1 MRLEDILQEKWS
13 DKYKKSINC
22 SNPKGFSQK
31 AHCAGKKKNESI
43 KETLDNPYKLDNPK
57 YSSGAEQWSVTAKSP
72 THTISF
78 TADTIYAESGP
89 GAAWEFEFGTIR
101 GGQQNF
107 DVTGEGDAQRVFATA
122 LAALKMFIDDV
133 QPGIIKFTA
142 DKGEYGPSRT
152 KLYQRMVQKYAS
164 QYGFKPFVNKDD
176 DKDEFTLV
184 KEDLDSMPITKKD
197 AALSKQAKHLK
208 MKSMFAPGPVSQT
221 VGANDAF
228 LNNMSQTA
236 KDANTLSKAA
246 GIDTNFTKNTVANA
260 LRNTSSNTRLTSKF
274 GRNKNEATNQYVLT
288 PHQNLP
294 NTKSTVGGTTMV
306 TKAFKN
312 LQKQQANTQAA
323 VDARQGAGQSEIGFA
338 KKVNKSDF
346 SKNIFPNIN
355 KKPRI
360 VTSSMNES
368 LDNVI
373 KKAEIYV
380 DMDGVLADFFGVWT
394 KMIGVKNWKDV
405 KDVDG
410 ALDKIRNTKD
420 FWINLPLTPNA
431 SKLLNSIKK
440 VKGNYNILSSPLPN
454 DPNSE
459 PQKREW
465 VKKMLSGFAPKRVI
479 ITHNKSAYAKQP
491 DGTPNILIDDYGDN
505 ISKWESAGGVGIQHS
520 DKSID
525 NTVKRLEEDAF
536 TDLGRLINRSIRP
549 GFYKKAAEKFHEW
562 LRDQTRPYR
571 HSLGYYAMEWSNKY
585 RNMDWRNLRRAYL
598 EMFGDEALVESK
610 EPKLVKDKKQKNLKT
625 MNKPTKYERR
635 KNYVQADEN
644 IKKKDTKNEN

>member
-1 MRLEDILQEKWS
+1 MRLEDIIQEKWS

-31 AHCAGKKKNESI
+31 AHCAGKKKNENI
-43 KETLDNPYKLDNPK
+43 
-57 YSSGAEQWSVTAKSP
+57 VT
-72 THTISF
+72 
-78 TADTIYAESGP
+78 
-89 GAAWEFEFGTIR
+89 
-101 GGQQNF
+101 
-107 DVTGEGDAQRVFATA
+107 
-122 LAALKMFIDDV
+122 
-133 QPGIIKFTA
+133 
-142 DKGEYGPSRT
+142 
-152 KLYQRMVQKYAS
+152 
-164 QYGFKPFVNKDD
+164 
-176 DKDEFTLV
+176 
-184 KEDLDSMPITKKD
+184 PITKKD

-260 LRNTSSNTRLTSKF
+260 LRNTKSNTRLTSKF
-274 GRNKNEATNQYVLT
+274 GRNVNEAPKDWGDMNLDNDKVQQSIDYFYTDHGPNKIGGRKDEGNFKGFKVVTFNKSPDTLMFLVNNEDRAVFYVAYSTFEDGVAIGNVRSNGTVKATEVYAMLVDKFGTLYSDAHQTPQGRKIWSSLAKFFPNLEIKDTGDRLMATKKKNEATNQYVLT

-360 VTSSMNES
+360 VTNSMNES

-394 KMIGVKNWKDV
+394 KMIGVKNWKEV

-420 FWINLPLTPNA
+420 FWINLPLAPNA

-520 DKSID
+520 DKSVD

-585 RNMDWRNLRRAYL
+585 KNMDWRNLRRAYL

-610 EPKLVKDKKQKNLKT
+610 EPKLVKDKKLKNLKT
-625 MNKPTKYERR
+625 MNKPTRYERR

>member
-1 MRLEDILQEKWS
+1 MRVEEILQEKWS

-31 AHCAGKKKNESI
+31 AHCAGKK
-43 KETLDNPYKLDNPK
+43 
-57 YSSGAEQWSVTAKSP
+57 
-72 THTISF
+72 
-78 TADTIYAESGP
+78 
-89 GAAWEFEFGTIR
+89 
-101 GGQQNF
+101 
-107 DVTGEGDAQRVFATA
+107 
-122 LAALKMFIDDV
+122 
-133 QPGIIKFTA
+133 
-142 DKGEYGPSRT
+142 
-152 KLYQRMVQKYAS
+152 
-164 QYGFKPFVNKDD
+164 
-176 DKDEFTLV
+176 
-184 KEDLDSMPITKKD
+184 
-197 AALSKQAKHLK
+197 
-208 MKSMFAPGPVSQT
+208 
-221 VGANDAF
+221 
-228 LNNMSQTA
+228 
-236 KDANTLSKAA
+236 
-246 GIDTNFTKNTVANA
+246 
-260 LRNTSSNTRLTSKF
+260 
-274 GRNKNEATNQYVLT
+274 KNEATNQYVLT

-323 VDARQGAGQSEIGFA
+323 VDARQGAGQSQIGFA

-346 SKNIFPNIN
+346 SKNCSVCFSGLTN

-360 VTSSMNES
+360 VTSSTNES

-520 DKSID
+520 DKSAD

-536 TDLGRLINRSIRP
+536 NDLGRLINRTIYSDMYR
-549 GFYKKAAEKFHEW
+549 KAAEKFHEW
-562 LRDQTRPYR
+562 LKDKAPYR
-571 HSLGYYAMEWSNKY
+571 HSLGYYAMEWGNKY
-585 RNMDWRNLRRAYL
+585 KNMDWRNLKRAY
-598 EMFGDEALVESK
+598 EIMFGDDVLVEADKKKVK
-610 EPKLVKDKKQKNLKT
+610 EKLILVDPKLKNLKQ
-625 MNKPTKYERR
+625 MDKPTKYDR
-635 KNYVQADEN
+635 KKGYVQA
-644 IKKKDTKNEN
+644 KKDEK

>member
-31 AHCAGKKKNESI
+31 AHCAGKKKNENI
-43 KETLDNPYKLDNPK
+43 
-57 YSSGAEQWSVTAKSP
+57 VT
-72 THTISF
+72 
-78 TADTIYAESGP
+78 
-89 GAAWEFEFGTIR
+89 
-101 GGQQNF
+101 
-107 DVTGEGDAQRVFATA
+107 
-122 LAALKMFIDDV
+122 
-133 QPGIIKFTA
+133 
-142 DKGEYGPSRT
+142 
-152 KLYQRMVQKYAS
+152 
-164 QYGFKPFVNKDD
+164 
-176 DKDEFTLV
+176 
-184 KEDLDSMPITKKD
+184 PITKKD

-208 MKSMFAPGPVSQT
+208 MKSMFAPGPVNQT

-260 LRNTSSNTRLTSKF
+260 LRNTPSNTRLTSKF

-360 VTSSMNES
+360 VTNSTNEAYDDVGQKIYKGNTTRIVHTPVADKNISIADKRIAKFSQQRDMDNLTYKGAKITTPGTNQTIAKAKSNINLAYNKQDKIDQRQGAGQSYITKGKPIKFES

-410 ALDKIRNTKD
+410 ALDKIRDTKD

-520 DKSID
+520 DKSAD

-536 TDLGRLINRSIRP
+536 NDLGRLINRTIRP

-625 MNKPTKYERR
+625 MNKPTRYERR

>member
-1 MRLEDILQEKWS
+1 MRVEEILQEKWS

-31 AHCAGKKKNESI
+31 AHCAGKK
-43 KETLDNPYKLDNPK
+43 
-57 YSSGAEQWSVTAKSP
+57 
-72 THTISF
+72 
-78 TADTIYAESGP
+78 
-89 GAAWEFEFGTIR
+89 
-101 GGQQNF
+101 
-107 DVTGEGDAQRVFATA
+107 
-122 LAALKMFIDDV
+122 
-133 QPGIIKFTA
+133 
-142 DKGEYGPSRT
+142 
-152 KLYQRMVQKYAS
+152 
-164 QYGFKPFVNKDD
+164 
-176 DKDEFTLV
+176 
-184 KEDLDSMPITKKD
+184 
-197 AALSKQAKHLK
+197 
-208 MKSMFAPGPVSQT
+208 
-221 VGANDAF
+221 
-228 LNNMSQTA
+228 
-236 KDANTLSKAA
+236 
-246 GIDTNFTKNTVANA
+246 
-260 LRNTSSNTRLTSKF
+260 
-274 GRNKNEATNQYVLT
+274 KNEATNQYVLT

-323 VDARQGAGQSEIGFA
+323 VDARQGAGQSQIGFA

-360 VTSSMNES
+360 VTSSTNES

-520 DKSID
+520 DKSAD

-536 TDLGRLINRSIRP
+536 NDLGRLINRTIYSDMYR
-549 GFYKKAAEKFHEW
+549 KAAEKFHEW
-562 LRDQTRPYR
+562 LKDKAPYR
-571 HSLGYYAMEWSNKY
+571 HSLGYYAMEWGNKY
-585 RNMDWRNLRRAYL
+585 KNMDWRNLKRAY
-598 EMFGDEALVESK
+598 EIMFGDDVLVEADKKKVK
-610 EPKLVKDKKQKNLKT
+610 EKLILVDPKLKNLKQ
-625 MNKPTKYERR
+625 MDKPTKYDR
-635 KNYVQADEN
+635 KKGYVQA
-644 IKKKDTKNEN
+644 KKDEK

>member
-13 DKYKKSINC
+13 DSYKKSINC

-31 AHCAGKKKNESI
+31 AHCAGKKKNENI
-43 KETLDNPYKLDNPK
+43 
-57 YSSGAEQWSVTAKSP
+57 VT
-72 THTISF
+72 
-78 TADTIYAESGP
+78 
-89 GAAWEFEFGTIR
+89 
-101 GGQQNF
+101 
-107 DVTGEGDAQRVFATA
+107 
-122 LAALKMFIDDV
+122 
-133 QPGIIKFTA
+133 
-142 DKGEYGPSRT
+142 
-152 KLYQRMVQKYAS
+152 
-164 QYGFKPFVNKDD
+164 
-176 DKDEFTLV
+176 
-184 KEDLDSMPITKKD
+184 PITKKD

-260 LRNTSSNTRLTSKF
+260 LKNTQSNTRLTSKF
-274 GRNKNEATNQYVLT
+274 GRNQNEAYDDVGQKIYNGNTTRIVNIPVADKNISIADKRIAKFSQQRDMDNMTYKGAKITVPGTNQT
-288 PHQNLP
+288 IAKAKSNINLAY
-294 NTKSTVGGTTMV
+294 N
-306 TKAFKN
+306 
-312 LQKQQANTQAA
+312 KQDKIDQ
-323 VDARQGAGQSEIGFA
+323 RQGAGQSYITKG
-338 KKVNKSDF
+338 
-346 SKNIFPNIN
+346 
-355 KKPRI
+355 KPI
-360 VTSSMNES
+360 KFES

-373 KKAEIYV
+373 QKAEIYV

-394 KMIGVKNWKDV
+394 KMVGVKQWKDI
-405 KDVDG
+405 KNVDG
-410 ALDKIRNTKD
+410 ALDMIRDKKD
-420 FWINLPLTPNA
+420 FWINLPLAPNA

-505 ISKWESAGGVGIQHS
+505 INKWESAGGVGIQHS
-520 DKSID
+520 DKNAD

-536 TDLGRLINRSIRP
+536 TDFGRFINRSIRP

-562 LRDQTRPYR
+562 LKDQTRPYR
-571 HSLGYYAMEWSNKY
+571 HSLGYYAMEWANKY
-585 RNMDWRNLRRAYL
+585 KNMDWRNLRRAYV

-644 IKKKDTKNEN
+644 LKKKDSKDDSKG